1 MVDSVFVIP
10 GTVAA
15 PRAGILSELHNRY
28 ETVRETLSRIDKAA
42 REMGL
47 PPVSARLIDS
57 EGTSERRG
65 PETQYLE
72 IFAVSI
78 ATHHMLVAEG
88 VKPFA
93 IVGQSIGELWALA
106 AAGHLSVED
115 AARLAVARSQVL
127 SRQNWDGKMLAVGV
141 DGRRAESLAGLM
153 DHPDL
158 VLACENA
165 PRQSVISGPERLIEQ
180 VERVADA
187 FGWPSLPLDVPHPTH
202 TPAMAQAARDL
213 RATAPKVSYGSGR
226 WRVRSPWLGRDVGDD
241 DPVDLV
247 AGALT
252 ARVRMLHTIRELH
265 AAGAD
270 AFVECGEWP
279 VVTKFVEAS
288 VPGVQCV
295 VPLSESDPV
304 EAVRTLLAES
314 ADVGRFRSRPPTPTG
329 TPPAARA
336 SIIPAPAAA
345 RPLPEV
351 FVPAAPSD
359 DGVPDIAAPAVPAPT
374 PSRVSTTHEAPA
386 DPVAESSVPAA
397 PVVEDPATAAPV
409 GEVPHTRAPTSAAPV
424 GPPASADL
432 DYDAVLAE
440 LRSLYGD
447 FLGYPADLLGEDDGL
462 ESELGVESLKQVV
475 LLGRV
480 SERFDLPELRANS
493 SLLTVGTLRRIAET
507 VVQGRAEAAAR

>member
-1 MVDSVFVIP
+1 MDSVFVMP

-15 PRAGILSELHNRY
+15 PRGGILRDPHNRY
-28 ETVRETLSRIDKAA
+28 ETVREALSRIDKAA
-42 REMGL
+42 RDMGL
-47 PPVSARLIDS
+47 PNISTRLIEHND
-57 EGTSERRG
+57 TSDRRG
-65 PETQYLE
+65 PEVQYLE

-88 VKPFA
+88 VEPVA

-115 AARLAVARSQVL
+115 AARLAVARSEVL
-127 SRQNWDGKMLAVGV
+127 TRQSWDGKMLAVGV

-153 DHPDL
+153 DHPNL

-165 PRQSVISGPERLIEQ
+165 PRQSVISGPRQLIEQ
-180 VERVADA
+180 VERVADT

-213 RATAPKVSYGSGR
+213 RATAPRVPYGTGR
-226 WRVRSPWLGRDVGDD
+226 WRVCSPWMGRDVGDD

-270 AFVECGEWP
+270 AFVECGEWA

-288 VPGVQCV
+288 IPGVRCV

-304 EAVRTLLAES
+304 EAVRALAAES
-314 ADVGRFRSRPPTPTG
+314 ADAGPSRPYAVRVPVPAGAVATAPVAAPPTRVTVPAPTAPAPAPVSVSYVAPA
-329 TPPAARA
+329 TPARA
-336 SIIPAPAAA
+336 APAVEAPAAA
-345 RPLPEV
+345 SV
-351 FVPAAPSD
+351 SVSD
-359 DGVPDIAAPAVPAPT
+359 G
-374 PSRVSTTHEAPA
+374 
-386 DPVAESSVPAA
+386 
-397 PVVEDPATAAPV
+397 
-409 GEVPHTRAPTSAAPV
+409 
-424 GPPASADL
+424 L
-432 DYDAVLAE
+432 DYASVLAE
-440 LRSLYGD
+440 LQTLYGD
-447 FLGYPADLLGEDDGL
+447 FLGYPPDLLGEDDGL

-480 SERFDLPELRANS
+480 SDQFDLPDLRSNS
-493 SLLTVGTLRRIAET
+493 SLLSVGTLRRIAES
-507 VVQGRAEAAAR
+507 VVAGRAEAAGR

>member
-1 MVDSVFVIP
+1 MDSVFVMP

-15 PRAGILSELHNRY
+15 PRGGILRDPHNRY
-28 ETVRETLSRIDKAA
+28 ETVREALSRIDKAA
-42 REMGL
+42 RDMGL
-47 PPVSARLIDS
+47 PNISDRLIEHND
-57 EGTSERRG
+57 TSDRRG
-65 PETQYLE
+65 PEVQYLE

-88 VKPFA
+88 VEPVA

-115 AARLAVARSQVL
+115 AARLAVARSEVL
-127 SRQNWDGKMLAVGV
+127 TRQSWDGKMLAVGV

-153 DHPDL
+153 DHPNL

-165 PRQSVISGPERLIEQ
+165 PRQSVISGPRQLIEQ
-180 VERVADA
+180 VERVADT

-213 RATAPKVSYGSGR
+213 RATAPRVPYGTGR
-226 WRVRSPWLGRDVGDD
+226 WRVCSPWMGRDVGDD

-270 AFVECGEWP
+270 AFVECGEWA

-288 VPGVQCV
+288 IPGVRCV

-304 EAVRTLLAES
+304 EAVRALAAES
-314 ADVGRFRSRPPTPTG
+314 ADAGPSSRYAVRVPVPAGAVATAPVAAAPTRVTVPAPTAPAPAPVSYVAPA
-329 TPPAARA
+329 TPARA
-336 SIIPAPAAA
+336 APAVEAPAAA
-345 RPLPEV
+345 SASV
-351 FVPAAPSD
+351 SVSD
-359 DGVPDIAAPAVPAPT
+359 G
-374 PSRVSTTHEAPA
+374 
-386 DPVAESSVPAA
+386 
-397 PVVEDPATAAPV
+397 
-409 GEVPHTRAPTSAAPV
+409 
-424 GPPASADL
+424 L
-432 DYDAVLAE
+432 DYASVLAE
-440 LRSLYGD
+440 LQTLYGD
-447 FLGYPADLLGEDDGL
+447 FLGYPPDLLGEDDGL

-480 SERFDLPELRANS
+480 SDQFDLPDLRSNS
-493 SLLTVGTLRRIAET
+493 SLLSVGTLRRIAES
-507 VVQGRAEAAAR
+507 VVAGRAEAAGR